1 MSYDTY
7 SAEGT
12 LPPLPQT
19 RYQPSQYPDQAQFQ
33 APSQYARFPAN
44 APHHLPPPP
53 APPSVT
59 PQVAAQALQRVISS
73 QLKDAGFYSAEPH
86 ALQKL
91 ELEVASLVEH
101 LYERAHELANLS
113 NRSGP
118 IVTDILLAS
127 QDWQMDPKELRRVGV
142 KSMAK
147 RRKGATPLTT
157 SLYPTNAP
165 TLIPPPPRSPSPDML
180 NSDDEDTLPIVPS
193 TLRALP
199 NYFPALPAK
208 HTYLRTP
215 ISPPKKAALPS
226 LEKKLQTASLVQES
240 LKNLLLATEDNLGHE
255 DGELLGHI
263 VNWEAS
269 THPRK
274 RWKVGV

>member
-91 ELEVASLVEH
+91 ELEVASRESCG
-101 LYERAHELANLS
+101 S
-113 NRSGP
+113 N
-118 IVTDILLAS
+118 
-127 QDWQMDPKELRRVGV
+127 DWLGE
-142 KSMAK
+142 S
-147 RRKGATPLTT
+147 
-157 SLYPTNAP
+157 SLHVWQFS
-165 TLIPPPPRSPSPDML
+165 R
-180 NSDDEDTLPIVPS
+180 
-193 TLRALP
+193 
-199 NYFPALPAK
+199 
-208 HTYLRTP
+208 
-215 ISPPKKAALPS
+215 
-226 LEKKLQTASLVQES
+226 
-240 LKNLLLATEDNLGHE
+240 
-255 DGELLGHI
+255 
-263 VNWEAS
+263 
-269 THPRK
+269 
-274 RWKVGV
+274 